1 MPISSEPE
9 NRPKVFYH
17 YTGFHSLLIGL
28 FPFYIPVFLWKL
40 GFTLAEISYFIAC
53 TGFGFC
59 ATLWLWDRVSKRV
72 GLQTIIGG
80 SFLVEAALL
89 SAVFLADSVWFL
101 PLLALLNGAYNCFFW
116 IVQRV
121 LFYEMVS
128 PENSGRHFGNF
139 QIFVVIVLKIGVF
152 TGGILLEKHGFQ
164 ALYLLSILIAL
175 LGALSLRFFQAD
187 LRLPSI
193 LLNER
198 PHSLPDLLRFKDGLR
213 SKLIFSFDGVFLYL
227 ESYFWLIS
235 LFLIVRESFWH
246 LGLLMIALTVTF
258 GLLFFFIKNSIDRTD
273 KQKIYTLAV
282 ILYMGAWLL
291 RGNVGEEMASPLLFP
306 LLVLIT
312 FCTSFFRLAFN
323 KRFFDHAK
331 QTSGYQY
338 ILAKSYYS
346 QFYIGVIFTG
356 LGLLYSR
363 WPEAAPSLGYSYL
376 VAGVVALLYLC
387 YPLQGNVKISGKH

>member
-1 MPISSEPE
+1 MKSATRISSEPE
-9 NRPKVFYH
+9 NTVKVFYH

-40 GFTLAEISYFIAC
+40 GFTLSEISYFIAC

-59 ATLWLWDRVSKRV
+59 ATLWLWDRISKRV
-72 GLQTIIGG
+72 GLQTIIGV
-80 SFLVEAALL
+80 SFLIEVVLL
-89 SAVFLADSVWFL
+89 SAVFLSGSSWFL
-101 PLLALLNGAYNCFFW
+101 PLFALLNGAYNCFFW

-128 PENSGRHFGNF
+128 PENSGRNFGNF
-139 QIFVVIVLKIGVF
+139 QLFVVIFLKVGVF
-152 TGGILLEKHGFQ
+152 VGGILLEQHGFP
-164 ALYLLSILIAL
+164 ALYLLSILVAL
-175 LGALSLRFFQAD
+175 LGTLCLRPFRGYLSLPA
-187 LRLPSI
+187 I
-193 LLNER
+193 LLDEK
-198 PHSLPDLLRFKDGLR
+198 PLSFTELLRFKDGLR

-235 LFLIVRESFWH
+235 LFLIVRENFWH
-246 LGLLMIALTVTF
+246 LGLLMIVLTIIF
-258 GLLFFFIKNSIDRTD
+258 GLLFIFIKNTIDRTA

-282 ILYMGAWLL
+282 VLYMGAWML
-291 RGNVGEEMASPLLFP
+291 RGSVGGEMASPVLFT

-331 QTSGYQY
+331 QTSGYKY

-346 QFYIGVIFTG
+346 QFYISVIFMV
-356 LGLLYSR
+356 LGLTYSC
-363 WPEAAPSLGYSYL
+363 WPEPSRTLEYSYI
-376 VAGVVALLYLC
+376 AASVVALLYLC
-387 YPLQGNVKISGKH
+387 YPLHEN

>member
-1 MPISSEPE
+1 MKSATRISSEPG
-9 NRPKVFYH
+9 NRVKVFYH

-40 GFTLAEISYFIAC
+40 GFTLAEISYFIGT

-59 ATLWLWDRVSKRV
+59 VTLWLWDRVSKRV

-89 SAVFLADSVWFL
+89 SAVFFSGSSWFL
-101 PLLALLNGAYNCFFW
+101 LLFALLNGAYNCFFW

-128 PENSGRHFGNF
+128 PENSGRNFGNF
-139 QIFVVIVLKIGVF
+139 QIFVVIILKIGVF
-152 TGGILLEKHGFQ
+152 TGGILLEKHGFL
-164 ALYLLSILIAL
+164 ALYLLSILTAL
-175 LGALSLRFFQAD
+175 LGALSLRFFQGN
-187 LRLPSI
+187 LSLPAV
-193 LLNER
+193 LLVEK
-198 PHSLPDLLRFKDGLR
+198 PHSLSELLRFQDGLR

-246 LGLLMIALTVTF
+246 LGLLMIVLTIIF
-258 GLLFFFIKNSIDRTD
+258 GLLFFFIKNTIDRTA

-282 ILYMGAWLL
+282 ILYMGSWLL
-291 RGNVGEEMASPLLFP
+291 RASVGGEMASPVLFP

-331 QTSGYQY
+331 QSSGYKY

-346 QFYIGVIFTG
+346 QFYIGVIFMA
-356 LGLLYSR
+356 LGLIYSH
-363 WPEAAPSLGYSYL
+363 WPEASRSLGYSYL
-376 VAGVVALLYLC
+376 GAGVAAVLYLC
-387 YPLQGNVKISGKH
+387 YPLQES